1 MSEPTITDYSALLE
15 EPLWRPCL
23 TCQRECNA
31 ERCWDCSQAH
41 DRAQD
46 LGIETRAALRTI
58 PERYRWA
65 DREHPLLEQRV
76 KLPNVRREIGRILAV
91 EQPVVTLVGTA
102 GAGKSS
108 LAAALMRASGD
119 VLRAAM
125 WASGDELAET
135 SYGEATELARRAVR
149 LDLLVI
155 DELRDPVTPGKRAAL
170 AGVILRRHERTTAR
184 TIVTTGMASEQI
196 AEAFGEGV
204 KRRLAAA
211 DCAHVVPLN
220 RCPVCRHEAHDG
232 ACGGKVGDQPC
243 HCSKRTGAVS

>member
-1 MSEPTITDYSALLE
+1 MTELETFDFAALLE
-15 EPLWRPCL
+15 EPVWRPCVD
-23 TCQRECNA
+23 CKRDCNA
-31 ERCWDCSQAH
+31 ERCWDCTQAH
-41 DRAQD
+41 ERALD

-65 DREHPLLEQRV
+65 DRAHPLLEQRV
-76 KLPNVRREIGRILAV
+76 KLPNVRRELARILAV

-155 DELRDPVTPGKRAAL
+155 DELRDPVTPGKRSAL

-184 TIVTTGMASEQI
+184 TIVTTGMTSEQI
-196 AEAFGEGV
+196 AEAFGDGV

-220 RCPVCRHEAHDG
+220 RCRTCKHEHHEGVCE
-232 ACGGKVGDQPC
+232 GKVGDQAC
-243 HCSKRTGAVS
+243 HCPKRGAWA

>member
-1 MSEPTITDYSALLE
+1 MTQTDLMTVDFAAPLE
-15 EPLWRPCL
+15 QPVWRPCSD
-23 TCQRECNA
+23 CQRECNS
-31 ERCWDCSQAH
+31 ERCWDCTQAH
-41 DRAQD
+41 ERALD

-65 DREHPLLEQRV
+65 DRAHPLLEQRV
-76 KLPNVRREIGRILAV
+76 KLPHVRREIGRILAV

-108 LAAALMRASGD
+108 LAAALMRASGE

-125 WASGDELAET
+125 WASADELAET
-135 SYGEATELARRAVR
+135 HYGEPCELAKRAVR
-149 LDLLVI
+149 FDLLVI
-155 DELRDPVTPGKRAAL
+155 DELRDPIAPGKRSAL

-184 TIVTTGMASEQI
+184 TIVTTGMTSAQI

-220 RCPVCRHEAHDG
+220 RCPVCKHEAHDA
-232 ACGGKVGDQPC
+232 ACEGKVGDQAC
-243 HCSKRTGAVS
+243 HCPKRAEA